1 MTFGRALL
9 YFLTESVKGL
19 LRNWKVSV
27 VAVAAISASLAL
39 AAAFWLVCSNAAE
52 LLAAWRADSRV
63 SIYFSEDATAEEV
76 RALAAEIEG
85 LPAVE
90 SLAVIDPDAAA
101 ARLQASFPSF
111 TGIFSGETSHLPWSL
126 EVRTRSG
133 TAGEDDALLAHLPE
147 SDKILLVD
155 DDRDWLAQLESL
167 LRILNSSAIV
177 LGGLICLT
185 TILTISS
192 VVRLTALLHND
203 EIAVLRLV
211 GATEFYIRGP
221 FYFAGI
227 AQGFAGGL
235 LGVAWLV
242 LLRLAALETLA
253 AEAPLLG
260 LLLAK
265 SLTLGQYAGVVALS
279 SISGLLGSIT
289 SLRREESL
297 GWDAD
302 TPNWEE

>member
-1 MTFGRALL
+1 MTLGVALF

-19 LRNWKVSV
+19 WRNWKVSV

-39 AAAFWLVCSNAAE
+39 AAAFWLVCANAAG
-52 LLAAWRADSRV
+52 LLADWRADSRV
-63 SIYFSEDATAEEV
+63 SVYFAQDATEAEV
-76 RALAAEIEG
+76 RAVAAQVAA
-85 LPAVE
+85 LPGVDSVE
-90 SLAVIDPDAAA
+90 VVDPAAA
-101 ARLQASFPSF
+101 AGRLSASFPSF
-111 TGIFSGETSHLPWSL
+111 SGVFSEGTSHLPWSL
-126 EVRTRSG
+126 ELRTRPD
-133 TAGEDDALLAHLPE
+133 AGDLASRLPA
-147 SDKILLVD
+147 SDKILLID

-167 LRILNSSAIV
+167 LLVLSSGALL

-185 TILTISS
+185 TVLTIAS

-227 AQGFAGGL
+227 AQGLAGGV
-235 LGVAWLV
+235 LGVVWLV
-242 LLRLAALETLA
+242 LLRLLALRTFA
-253 AEAPLLG
+253 TEAPLLE
-260 LLLAK
+260 LLLRQP
-265 SLTLGQYAGVVALS
+265 LTLGQIGAVVALAAL
-279 SISGLLGSIT
+279 SGLLGSIT

-297 GWDAD
+297 GFDAD

>member
-1 MTFGRALL
+1 MSFASALL

-19 LRNWKVSV
+19 WRNWKVSV
-27 VAVAAISASLAL
+27 IAVAAISASLAL
-39 AAAFWLVCSNAAE
+39 AAAFWLVCANAAD

-63 SIYFSEDATAEEV
+63 SIYFTD
-76 RALAAEIEG
+76 RASADDVKTLAAELEKMPDITQ
-85 LPAVE
+85 VV
-90 SLAVIDPDAAA
+90 VIDPAAA
-101 ARLQASFPSF
+101 AGRLRASFPSF
-111 TGIFSGETSHLPWSL
+111 AGVFSEENSRLPWSL
-126 EVRTRSG
+126 EVQTRAEEG
-133 TAGEDDALLAHLPE
+133 AFADQIPR
-147 SDKILLVD
+147 SDKILLID
-155 DDRDWLAQLESL
+155 DDRDWLQQLESL
-167 LRILNSSAIV
+167 LLVLKSSALV

-211 GATEFYIRGP
+211 GATEFFIRGP

-227 AQGFAGGL
+227 AQGLAGGIFGC
-235 LGVAWLV
+235 LGLF
-242 LLRLAALETLA
+242 LLRLLAMRALA

-265 SLTLGQYAGVVALS
+265 NLSLAQYLAVVGLAAF
-279 SISGLLGSIT
+279 SGLFGAIT

-297 GWDAD
+297 SWDTD

>member
-1 MTFGRALL
+1 MTFGNALI

-19 LRNWKVSV
+19 LRNWKVSAI
-27 VAVAAISASLAL
+27 AVAAISASLAL
-39 AAAFWLVCSNAAE
+39 AAAFWLVCSNAAD
-52 LLAAWRADSRV
+52 LLAGWRADSRV
-63 SIYFSEDATAEEV
+63 SIYFTQEATGEDV
-76 RALAAEIEG
+76 KALAGTIEK

-90 SLAVIDPDAAA
+90 SLTVVDPAAAA

-111 TGIFSGETSHLPWSL
+111 SGIFSDDTSHLPWSL
-126 EVRTRSG
+126 EVRTRDG
-133 TAGEDDALLAHLPE
+133 APGDDDAFIAQLPE
-147 SDKILLVD
+147 SEKILLID
-155 DDRDWLAQLESL
+155 DDRDWLEQLESL
-167 LRILNSSAIV
+167 LLILNSSAIA

-185 TILTISS
+185 TVLTIAS

-235 LGVAWLV
+235 LGVVWLV
-242 LLRLAALETLA
+242 LLRLVALETLA

-260 LLLAK
+260 LLLSD

-279 SISGLLGSIT
+279 SLSGLLGSIT

-302 TPNWEE
+302 NPSWEE